1 MNRFKALKAATALK
15 ASKASYIYDPSDTK
29 LAFDYDNC
37 TITAEFTPED
47 KLLITDEF
55 PVSYEDDVDTKSLH
69 ALAFL
74 LNDDTVLF
82 DYKVAADGEM
92 VIFELENDGTKNVR
106 VARAVTDQI
115 TEMVEDIT
123 ITEANIGPSDTPSM
137 RAILANL
144 ATARKELLSALI
156 IIKSVLR

>member
-15 ASKASYIYDPSDTK
+15 VSKASYIYDPSDTK
-29 LAFDYDNC
+29 LAFDYYNC
-37 TITAEFTPED
+37 TITAEFTPEE

-55 PVSYEDDVDTKSLH
+55 PASYEDDVDTKALH

-92 VIFELENDGTKNVR
+92 VSFELENEGPKNVR

-123 ITEANIGPSDTPSM
+123 ITKANIGSGDNPLIS
-137 RAILANL
+137 AILANL
-144 ATARKELLSALI
+144 ATARKELLSART
-156 IIKSVLR
+156 IIKNALS